1 MQDELCRHIKTNGL
15 QCHSPAL
22 APAILR
28 VRRPSPTGARY
39 PLPCEAAH
47 WFTGAL
53 PPLILLGIKNIG
65 EVSIEDFVSA
75 PDNSDKAGNSS
86 ADSPT
91 DHSIQSATAAPVLTE
106 EPAFTPPEPPRPP
119 QPAGRKLL
127 PIILPII
134 IAACLLAIVAVVFKR
149 SPQLSAPWPQSYD
162 PAHSW
167 LLSAALAA
175 LPLLV
180 LLVAMA
186 GLRIKGHIAALIGL
200 GTALAVALVVFHMP
214 ARLALLATGLGAGYG
229 LFPICWIVVPVLFLY
244 QLTVRSG
251 RFAQLQDCLVG
262 VTPDGRLQLLLIA
275 FAFGAFF
282 EGAAG
287 FGTPVAVCGTI
298 LIGLGFPPLQA
309 AGLALLANTAPVA
322 FGALGTPIIALHGV
336 TNLDTLLL
344 SRVIGRL
351 LTPFCILVPFWLIW
365 AFAGFGAMVEV
376 WPAILAAGIVFGGT
390 QLFIATFH
398 GPWLVDIAASVIS
411 MAALIVFFRVWKP
424 KRILN
429 ATCKDVTREPLPINT
444 NNGKII
450 LRAALPWIVLTLC
463 VVLWGMPRF
472 SQGIDAATSIKIPI
486 KGLHQVVL
494 RMPPAVPAPTA
505 EAAVFN
511 FNWLSATGTGIFL
524 AAVLAGLLMGMRPR
538 AIAHVFLETMVTV
551 RFTLVTIAAL
561 MAIGFITRYCG
572 MDAALGLAF
581 ARTGTFYPFFGT
593 LIGWI
598 GTAST
603 GSDTS
608 SNVLFGSLQK
618 LTAQQLNVSPYLMAS
633 ANSAGGVMGKM
644 VAPQSI
650 VVATTATES
659 YGSEGSILR
668 FVFLHS
674 FALACLVGLLVSMI
688 AYSPSF
694 TRFILR

>member
-1 MQDELCRHIKTNGL
+1 
-15 QCHSPAL
+15 
-22 APAILR
+22 
-28 VRRPSPTGARY
+28 V
-39 PLPCEAAH
+39 
-47 WFTGAL
+47 
-53 PPLILLGIKNIG
+53 
-65 EVSIEDFVSA
+65 V
-75 PDNSDKAGNSS
+75 
-86 ADSPT
+86 
-91 DHSIQSATAAPVLTE
+91 
-106 EPAFTPPEPPRPP
+106 
-119 QPAGRKLL
+119 
-127 PIILPII
+127 
-134 IAACLLAIVAVVFKR
+134 VVFKQTPR
-149 SPQLSAPWPQSYD
+149 LSAPWPQSYD

-186 GLRIKGHIAALIGL
+186 GLRIKGHIAALTGL
-200 GTALAVALVVFHMP
+200 ATALAVALIIFHMP
-214 ARLALLATGLGAGYG
+214 PRLALLATGLGAAYG

-244 QLTVRSG
+244 QLTVRTG

-275 FAFGAFF
+275 FSFGAFF

-309 AGLALLANTAPVA
+309 AGFALLANTAPVA
-322 FGALGTPIIALHGV
+322 FGALGTPIVALHGI
-336 TNLDTLLL
+336 TGLDTLLL
-344 SRVIGRL
+344 ARVIGRI
-351 LTPFCILVPFWLIW
+351 LTPFCIIVPFWLVW
-365 AFAGFGAMVEV
+365 AFAGFGAMLEV
-376 WPAILAAGIVFGGT
+376 WPAILVAGVTFGAT
-390 QLFIATFH
+390 QLIVATLH
-398 GPWLVDIAASVIS
+398 GPWLVDITASVIS
-411 MAALIVFFRVWKP
+411 MCILIAFLRIWKP
-424 KRILN
+424 KRTLN
-429 ATCKDVTREPLPINT
+429 PSRKDVTHETQPINT
-444 NNGKII
+444 NTTKTI

-463 VVLWGMPRF
+463 VVLWGMPRL
-472 SQGIDAATSIKIPI
+472 SQAIDSATTVKLPI
-486 KGLHQVVL
+486 NGLHQEVL

-511 FNWLSATGTGIFL
+511 FNWLSATGTGIFI
-524 AAVLAGLLMGMRPR
+524 AAVLSGLLMGMRLR
-538 AIAHVFLETMVTV
+538 AIAHVFLETMITV

-572 MDAALGLAF
+572 MDATLGLAF
-581 ARTGTFYPFFGT
+581 ARTGAFYPFFGT

-618 LTAQQLNVSPYLMAS
+618 LTAQQLNISPYLMTS

-659 YGSEGSILR
+659 YGSEGNILR

-674 FALACLVGLLVSMI
+674 LALACLVGVLVSMI
-688 AYSPSF
+688 AYWPAL
-694 TRFILR
+694 TKIILR